1 MPAPMAIEI
10 ADWQKGEDMGTYY
23 CVTTAWYDD
32 GHGTAA
38 ITDEKQAE
46 SAPESSFHY
55 GKTKD
60 IYIDWYD
67 SYEDAVVAVERVR
80 NA

>member
-1 MPAPMAIEI
+1 M
-10 ADWQKGEDMGTYY
+10 KTYY
-23 CVTTAWYDD
+23 CVTSAWYDD

-38 ITDEKQAE
+38 ITDRTQAE
-46 SAPESSFHY
+46 SAPENSFHS
-55 GKTKD
+55 GRTKD

-67 SYEDAVVAVERVR
+67 SYEAAAEAVERVR

>member
-1 MPAPMAIEI
+1 M
-10 ADWQKGEDMGTYY
+10 KTYY
-23 CVTTAWYDD
+23 CVTSAWYDD

-38 ITDEKQAE
+38 ITDRKQSE
-46 SAPESSFHY
+46 TKPEGTFCS
-55 GKTKD
+55 TTRKD

-67 SYEDAVVAVERVR
+67 SFEEASAAVESVR